1 MATLP
6 STDTPKTDQLSPDQ
20 DQDAAKKKLAKEF
33 RRRIEAS
40 KSYRRKLIQN
50 WQTNVD
56 YRRGKPFSSQ
66 SDEDRVAVPLDWSL
80 TEMKQSLLFSH
91 VPAVRVNHPPETLSK
106 EISPWLNKF
115 ETRINDTL
123 IEAGIENAMD
133 ECLPDCIN
141 AAGIGIVMISYEA
154 ITEMV
159 EVPAI
164 DLEMMPPELQAQIL
178 QTGML
183 PNGQPVPME
192 QIPRVLD
199 KRYVIGRISPA
210 NFLWPVSFTGSNFDK
225 SPWIGHTGQV
235 TWAVAQQRWKLDPKN
250 KNKYLGTETNA
261 VQDAISNDVDKAGEN
276 GDEFV
281 EFDEIFFHDQQY
293 SADAKKY
300 ASIHHMVFINGQDM
314 PVVDETW
321 RGQEPNPETG
331 DVIGAQRYPIRV
343 LTLT

>member
-1 MATLP
+1 MQTAMTESAP
-6 STDTPKTDQLSPDQ
+6 QLDALDQ
-20 DQDAAKKKLAKEF
+20 DENVKRAKKKLANEF
-33 RRRIEAS
+33 RKRIEAS
-40 KSYRRKLIQN
+40 KQYRRKLIQN
-50 WQTNVD
+50 WQLNVD
-56 YRRGKPFSSQ
+56 YRRGKPFASQ
-66 SDEDRVAVPLDWSL
+66 DDKDRVSVPLDWSL
-80 TEMKQSLLFSH
+80 TEMKQSLLFSQ

-123 IEAGIENAMD
+123 I
-133 ECLPDCIN
+133 

-178 QTGML
+178 QTGVL

-235 TWAVAQQRWKLDPKN
+235 TWAVAQQRWQLDPKN

-293 SADAKKY
+293 SANAKKY